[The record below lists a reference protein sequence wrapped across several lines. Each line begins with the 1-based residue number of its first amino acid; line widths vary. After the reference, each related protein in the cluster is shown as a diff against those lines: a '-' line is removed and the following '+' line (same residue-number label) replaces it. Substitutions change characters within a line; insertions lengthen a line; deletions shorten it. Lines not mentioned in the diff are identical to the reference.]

1 MAFFFLCMLCAGLLS
16 GCGRKEENASQAYSP
31 FSALT
36 VLAADTEPEDRPTL
50 ADFGTAS
57 IGILT
62 GSSYDPLVKERF
74 PEAERV
80 YYSTTTD
87 MILSTEQG
95 KIDGFICDS
104 PYYVAA
110 LWEGANLDA
119 VKEPVDQTPV
129 AFAFSKSDADSRL
142 VAQMNEFIL
151 TSKENGLLEDLEEKW
166 LNEEEPPVEEHPDY
180 ENLSGGNGTITV
192 AVDVES
198 KPLVY
203 LKDNR
208 FTGYEIEFLVLFAEE
223 YGYQLDLRNVSFNS
237 ILPGIHA
244 DKYDMGAAGFT
255 ITEERKESV
264 TFSESYLTVDAL
276 MVIRGSREEASGG
289 AAAAEDSEEAGFFA
303 GLAENFEKTFIRESR
318 WKMIVEGIGVTL
330 LISICSVIGG
340 SALGFGLYMLSR
352 ARNHIVR
359 SAALGVAR
367 IYSRIIA
374 GTPTVVVLMILY
386 YVIFGSIED
395 ISGVPV
401 SIVGFSLTFGSFV
414 YSHLSV
420 CVGSVDKGQTEAAYA
435 LGYPRNKAFFR
446 IILPQSMMLFLP
458 SYCDQAVSLV
468 LATAV
473 VGYIAVNDLTRMGD
487 IIRSTT
493 YEAFFP
499 LFATAAVYFLL
510 TWLLSILLN
519 RIKLYFDPRRRSQKQ
534 ILKGVKTK

>member
-16 GCGRKEENASQAYSP
+16 GCGRREENASQAYSP

-36 VLAADTEPEDRPTL
+36 VLAADTESKDRPTL

-142 VAQMNEFIL
+142 VAQMDEFIL

-203 LKDNR
+203 L
-208 FTGYEIEFLVLFAEE
+208 
-223 YGYQLDLRNVSFNS
+223 
-237 ILPGIHA
+237 
-244 DKYDMGAAGFT
+244 
-255 ITEERKESV
+255 
-264 TFSESYLTVDAL
+264 
-276 MVIRGSREEASGG
+276 
-289 AAAAEDSEEAGFFA
+289 
-303 GLAENFEKTFIRESR
+303 
-318 WKMIVEGIGVTL
+318 
-330 LISICSVIGG
+330 
-340 SALGFGLYMLSR
+340 
-352 ARNHIVR
+352 
-359 SAALGVAR
+359 
-367 IYSRIIA
+367 
-374 GTPTVVVLMILY
+374 
-386 YVIFGSIED
+386 
-395 ISGVPV
+395 
-401 SIVGFSLTFGSFV
+401 
-414 YSHLSV
+414 
-420 CVGSVDKGQTEAAYA
+420 
-435 LGYPRNKAFFR
+435 
-446 IILPQSMMLFLP
+446 
-458 SYCDQAVSLV
+458 
-468 LATAV
+468 
-473 VGYIAVNDLTRMGD
+473 
-487 IIRSTT
+487 
-493 YEAFFP
+493 
-499 LFATAAVYFLL
+499 
-510 TWLLSILLN
+510 
-519 RIKLYFDPRRRSQKQ
+519 
-534 ILKGVKTK
+534 